1 MMNSM
6 YVITFLELGRGVLN
20 SVFARKVPFLLCS
33 SVFPWQREK
42 ETERERDMSNPKIQK
57 PDL

>member
-1 MMNSM
+1 M

-20 SVFARKVPFLLCS
+20 SVFARKVPFLFCS

-42 ETERERDMSNPKIQK
+42 EAERQRDMSNPKIQK